1 MTQLR
6 DSARLAGLGLVGA
19 GVLALVAALA
29 TPRTWRTW
37 PTGGHPC
44 VDLDIACH
52 KQPGYLTRKRGCD
65 RHLHL
70 HGFDDSEQVAC
81 LDVIAWSYGKRDH
94 DGRRRRSDNAS
105 FPVCHTVRDALDL
118 HIIV

>member
-1 MTQLR
+1 MLGIAEPDAIGISR
-6 DSARLAGLGLVGA
+6 FVAPGHGLYLYKRR
-19 GVLALVAALA
+19 
-29 TPRTWRTW
+29 PR
-37 PTGGHPC
+37 

-52 KQPGYLTRKRGCD
+52 EQPGYPTRKRSSD